1 MPEPVKT
8 LNRKRGRKKKRTE
21 RERLSPSDALLVST
35 YGEDIDIASV
45 KSALLWLADIERP
58 GLTGE
63 RALKLLQQA
72 EDSYREPISKR
83 NSFALFKVWPE
94 DQPTFHE
101 VKDTLLK
108 AGLKVEDKSLRR
120 ACKRVGLDLKPSRGW
135 RGPSGTTGVYP
146 PTRLPLRY
154 GDRIWNPK

>member
-1 MPEPVKT
+1 MGRSVSLHSKPSLPSTISPTAVPPLPPGLDIRLLEKITRNKIPQAEVVRLFMTGQHKT
-8 LNRKRGRKKKRTE
+8 L
-21 RERLSPSDALLVST
+21 
-35 YGEDIDIASV
+35 SV
-45 KSALLWLADIERP
+45 KFNESLASPVEAQLIR
-58 GLTGE
+58 
-63 RALKLLQQA
+63 
-72 EDSYREPISKR
+72 S
-83 NSFALFKVWPE
+83 FKVWPE

-146 PTRLPLRY
+146 PTRLPSDMGTEY
-154 GDRIWNPK
+154 GIRNE

>member
-1 MPEPVKT
+1 MTGQHKT
-8 LNRKRGRKKKRTE
+8 LRVKFNE
-21 RERLSPSDALLVST
+21 SLASPVEAQLIRS
-35 YGEDIDIASV
+35 
-45 KSALLWLADIERP
+45 
-58 GLTGE
+58 
-63 RALKLLQQA
+63 
-72 EDSYREPISKR
+72 
-83 NSFALFKVWPE
+83 FKVWPE

>member
-8 LNRKRGRKKKRTE
+8 LNRKRGRKKKRIE

-45 KSALLWLADIERP
+45 KRALLWLADIERP

-72 EDSYREPISKR
+72 EDSYRGAD
-83 NSFALFKVWPE
+83 FGFFHAL
-94 DQPTFHE
+94 
-101 VKDTLLK
+101 
-108 AGLKVEDKSLRR
+108 
-120 ACKRVGLDLKPSRGW
+120 
-135 RGPSGTTGVYP
+135 
-146 PTRLPLRY
+146 
-154 GDRIWNPK
+154 I